1 MSDKD
6 NTPQTNP
13 LYIKPKRQKVKKI
26 RLDVFV
32 RKSLPKLLLRYA
44 KYLDAKINDT
54 STLDKYRSWN
64 KSLQLTKYY
73 RRSSLPYYSTYITD
87 KKKKK

>member
-1 MSDKD
+1 VILMSDKD

-44 KYLDAKINDT
+44 KYLDAKI
-54 STLDKYRSWN
+54 
-64 KSLQLTKYY
+64 
-73 RRSSLPYYSTYITD
+73 
-87 KKKKK
+87 